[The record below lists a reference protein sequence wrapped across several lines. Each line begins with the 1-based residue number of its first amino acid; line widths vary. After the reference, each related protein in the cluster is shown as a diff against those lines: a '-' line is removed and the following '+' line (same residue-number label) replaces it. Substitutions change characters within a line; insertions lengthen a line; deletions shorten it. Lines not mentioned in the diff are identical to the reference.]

1 MIPQAMVEYGVIQ
14 SISAAFMKAFNRVE
28 YFLSTG
34 NARYF
39 VFAALILIIVLLW
52 RGRPTK

>member
-1 MIPQAMVEYGVIQ
+1 MIAQAMVEYGVIQ

>member
-1 MIPQAMVEYGVIQ
+1 MIAQAMVEYGVIE
-14 SISAAFMKAFNRVE
+14 SISAAFMSAFHRVE
-28 YFLSTG
+28 LFLSTG

-39 VFAALILIIVLLW
+39 VFAALILVIVLLW